1 MLTKAG
7 IAGGDC
13 KTLMVFKQVTELLQV
28 RDLQNQL
35 AEERKTRLKQET
47 RAFAAAHKS
56 RTEKR
61 PPSVWSP
68 LKLRG
73 LKNYRRPSLLP
84 SQPLTEMQ

>member
-1 MLTKAG
+1 MHMLTKAG

-56 RTEKR
+56 RTEK
-61 PPSVWSP
+61 SVGFVFLSP
-68 LKLRG
+68 
-73 LKNYRRPSLLP
+73 
-84 SQPLTEMQ
+84 